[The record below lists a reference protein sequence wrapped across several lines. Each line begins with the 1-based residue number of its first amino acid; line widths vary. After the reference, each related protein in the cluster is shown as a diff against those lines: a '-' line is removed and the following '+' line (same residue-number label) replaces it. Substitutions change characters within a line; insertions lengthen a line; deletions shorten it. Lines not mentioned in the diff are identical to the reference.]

1 MSRRLTRPFF
11 PVPPQQYMQNY
22 FAELVRSFS
31 VYLEQMQNPGD
42 IRGTTLTLTDLQTDN
57 VQSQFARFF
66 RNRPSWTGIGGDF
79 MSKETEDK
87 KENVVVLNLKKLLK
101 PKRVDATVVVVGPP
115 PASGES

>member
-42 IRGTTLTLTDLQTDN
+42 LRATTLTLTDLQSDDVGLETGALF
-57 VQSQFARFF
+57 QSGGFVKIALSNSPNLRG
-66 RNRPSWTGIGGDF
+66 SVGTGQVGQ
-79 MSKETEDK
+79 
-87 KENVVVLNLKKLLK
+87 V
-101 PKRVDATVVVVGPP
+101 TV
-115 PASGES
+115 AIT